1 MYIEAVPNRNSPP
14 AILLRESYR
23 HQGKVRKRT
32 ICNLSGW
39 SPAHI
44 EGLRGVLKGGTVI
57 PPEHDAFTIT
67 RSLPHGHVAAALGTA
82 RSIGLDRILGPEGNR
97 CRDLVLAML
106 VGRILDPVSKL
117 AAARALSP
125 ATASSSPGEALGLG
139 AVDEDELYAALD
151 WLLERQAAIETAL
164 AKRHLQNG
172 TLVLYDVSSS
182 YMEGRCCPLA
192 QRGYNRDGKKG
203 MLQIVYGLLCAPDG
217 CPVAIEVFNGNTGD
231 PTTLAPQIDKLK
243 QRFGLSHVVLVGD
256 PGSPKSPPDFSGCPD
271 RGMITEARITADI
284 KAAGLDW
291 ITALRGPVIKELLN
305 SGTIQLT
312 LFDTRDMA
320 SITSP
325 DYPGERLVV
334 CRNPDL
340 AAERSRKRE
349 DLLAATE
356 KEFAEI
362 KARVARKRNPL
373 RGTAEIALAVGAVL
387 NTRKM
392 KKHFDLE
399 ITDTVFSYARK
410 TAEIAAE
417 AATDGLYVV
426 RTSLSEAV
434 LSDADTVRSYKSLAR
449 VERAFRCIKTIDL
462 NVRPVYHWLEGR
474 VRAHVFLCMLAYH
487 LEWHMRQCLAPMLFD
502 DTDKD
507 QAQTL
512 RSSVVAP
519 AQRSK
524 AAVRKQTTG
533 MTPDGLPVH
542 SFRSLLADLA
552 TVVRSTIVTALNP
565 LYPLSVV
572 TRPTPV
578 QRKAF
583 DLLGIAV

>member
-23 HQGKVRKRT
+23 HQGKVCKRT
-32 ICNLSGW
+32 LCNLSGW
-39 SPAHI
+39 SPAHV

-57 PPEHDAFTIT
+57 PPEQDAFTVT

-82 RSIGLDRILGPEGNR
+82 RKIGLDRILGPDGNR

-117 AAARALSP
+117 AAARTLSP
-125 ATASSSPGEALGLG
+125 ATASSSLGEALGLG
-139 AVDEDELYAALD
+139 EIADDELYAALD
-151 WLLERQAAIETAL
+151 WLLARQSAIETAL

-192 QRGYNRDGKKG
+192 KRGYSRDGKKG

-217 CPVAIEVFNGNTGD
+217 CPVAIEVFDGNTGD
-231 PTTLAPQIDKLK
+231 PTTLATQIEKLK
-243 QRFGLSHVVLVGD
+243 QRFGLSHVVLAG
-256 PGSPKSPPDFSGCPD
+256 D
-271 RGMITEARITADI
+271 RGMITEARISEDVKST
-284 KAAGLDW
+284 GLDW
-291 ITALRGPVIKELLN
+291 ITALRAPAIKDLLS
-305 SGTIQLT
+305 SGTLQLT

-320 SITSP
+320 SITAP

-349 DLLAATE
+349 ELLGATE
-356 KEFAEI
+356 KELARI
-362 KARVARKRNPL
+362 KTAVERKRNPL
-373 RGTAEIALAVGAVL
+373 RGTAGIALAVGAVL
-387 NTRKM
+387 NTYKM
-392 KKHFDLE
+392 KKHFDLT
-399 ITDTVFSYARK
+399 ITDDAFSYARK
-410 TAEIAAE
+410 TADIAAA
-417 AATDGLYVV
+417 AATGGLYVV
-426 RTSLSEAV
+426 RTSLSEAT
-434 LSDADTVRSYKSLAR
+434 LGDADTVRSYKSLAR
-449 VERAFRCIKTIDL
+449 VERAFRCIKTVDL

-474 VRAHVFLCMLAYH
+474 VRAHVFLCMLAYY
-487 LEWHMRQCLAPMLFD
+487 LEWHMRQCLAPMLFE

-507 QAQTL
+507 QAEAL
-512 RSSVVAP
+512 RSSVVAQ

-524 AAVRKQTTG
+524 AAVKKQTTG
-533 MTPDGLPVH
+533 VTPDGLPVH
-542 SFRSLLADLA
+542 SFRTLLADLA
-552 TVVRSTIVTALNP
+552 TLARNTIVTAINP
-565 LYPLSVV
+565 LYPLTVV

-578 QRKAF
+578 QQKAF
-583 DLLGIAV
+583 DLLGLAV